1 MKNKVVYTL
10 GILFVLGSGSA
21 QAQIKSQA
29 DGSAWLT
36 EFSYGAHLPGG
47 DMAKRFGPGFGIGTA
62 VQRLSE
68 KGNLMYGVQ
77 GQFLFGSDVREDVL
91 SGLRTKE
98 GYIIGNDRNPADIQL
113 RKRGRYL
120 GVQAGKLW
128 SVSPTNPRSGIRT
141 SLGAGILQH
150 RIRIQEDPLRA
161 VQQVQGDYAQGYD
174 RYASGPCIYQ
184 WIGYQVFSK
193 DGKINLYLGF
203 EGFQAFTRGRR
214 DVQFDLQG
222 PYLEKRLDLLW
233 GIRAGWVVPLYSGK
247 GRTIWY

>member
-1 MKNKVVYTL
+1 MKKKIVYKL
-10 GILFVLGSGSA
+10 GILLLLAVTSA
-21 QAQIKSQA
+21 HAQIKSPA
-29 DGSAWLT
+29 DDPAWLP

-62 VQRLSE
+62 FQRLTK
-68 KGNLMYGVQ
+68 KGNFLYGLQ
-77 GQFLFGSDVREDVL
+77 GRFLFGSDVREDVL

-174 RYASGPCIYQ
+174 RYSSGPSIYQ
-184 WIGYQVFSK
+184 LIGYQVFSK
-193 DGKINLYLGF
+193 DERINLYLGF
-203 EGFQAFTRGRR
+203 EGFQAFTRGQR
-214 DVQFDLQG
+214 DIQFDLQG
-222 PYLEKRLDLLW
+222 PYLEKRLDFLW
-233 GIRAGWVVPLYSGK
+233 GIRAGWVMPLYSGK